1 MISRRTT
8 ILTVV
13 TLGSLLLAFSGFNWL
28 FEVAR
33 AERHPVAHQATH
45 NAASWDPLYIWRGP
59 TRLQEVSVCITLI
72 AGILALWSLKRDGR
86 KPPRSQYYAGW
97 SPEDDEAL
105 RRYFH
110 EHENDQ
116 PHRRAG

>member
-8 ILTVV
+8 ILTIV
-13 TLGSLLLAFSGFNWL
+13 TLGSLLLAFSGFDWL

-33 AERHPVAHQATH
+33 AERHPVSHQFTH
-45 NAASWDPLYIWRGP
+45 NAASWDPLYVWRGP
-59 TRLQEVSVCITLI
+59 SRWQEALICVTLV
-72 AGILALWSLKRDGR
+72 AGVLALWSLKRDAR
-86 KPPRSQYYAGW
+86 KPTRSQVHLGW

-116 PHRRAG
+116 PRRRAG

>member
-8 ILTVV
+8 ILTIV
-13 TLGSLLLAFSGFNWL
+13 TLGSLLLAFSGFSWL

-33 AERHPVAHQATH
+33 AERHPVSHQATH
-45 NAASWDPLYIWRGP
+45 NSASWDPLYVWRGP
-59 TRLQEVSVCITLI
+59 TRLQEALVCVTLV
-72 AGILALWSLKRDGR
+72 AGVLALWSLKRDAR
-86 KPPRSQYYAGW
+86 KPPRPEPKIGW